1 MLKRICLLALALMLA
16 VPALAD
22 TPVWE
27 AHAARLAQELPQ
39 LAVNE
44 TYIEIYGGYF
54 FVLTY
59 KEALDEL
66 AAQTWTQPLRD
77 VYLSVDM
84 DALDRMAEAENP
96 SDELLALYEQSK
108 EYVQGMLPGSLMM
121 QALDNEGILI
131 MSSLQNHLYFLDAQE
146 PDGTAYFIRFYADGT
161 PMFFLHA
168 THDGVGS
175 LQCYPLPDAA
185 LAECTSAADVQAWLA
200 AADIPQLLVA
210 HDEPQ
215 RFALYEMYEADGSK
229 GLDRMACDLVQG
241 LPAHVNDPL
250 WQTVLMQGN
259 LSTDILAAWMHAG
272 DEAPVLM
279 AHTQLDAQVQALNMW
294 GLNAAALMMEEE
306 SPAQRLLRSDVPMN
320 VASGL
325 ILREAGEMAYVTAMN
340 MNVGSVCYNPD
351 QPDGLGM
358 YIFVYED
365 GRAACAV
372 WHAEDGF
379 VDMSAMP
386 LPVAEIAECRSAAAL
401 TMWFGTHYTP
411 MAFAEV
417 VPE

>member
-1 MLKRICLLALALMLA
+1 MLKRICLLVLALMLA

-59 KEALDEL
+59 KEALDAL

-84 DALDRMAEAENP
+84 EALDRMAAAENP
-96 SDELLALYEQSK
+96 SEDLLALYEQSK

-121 QALDNEGILI
+121 QALGNEGILI
-131 MSSLQNHLYFLDAQE
+131 MSSLQNHLYFVDGAE
-146 PDGTAYFIRFYADGT
+146 PDGAAYFIRFYADGT

-386 LPVAEIAECRSAAAL
+386 LPVEEIAECRSAAEL
-401 TMWFGTHYTP
+401 TLWFGTHYTP

-417 VPE
+417 VPD

>member
-1 MLKRICLLALALMLA
+1 MLKRICLLVLALMLA

-22 TPVWE
+22 TTVWE

-39 LAVNE
+39 LSVNE

-59 KEALDEL
+59 KEALDAL
-66 AAQTWTQPLRD
+66 SAQTWTQPLRD

-84 DALDRMAEAENP
+84 EALDRMAAAEKP
-96 SDELLALYEQSK
+96 SEELLALYEQSK

-279 AHTQLDAQVQALNMW
+279 AHTQLDAQVQVLNMW

-306 SPAQRLLRSDVPMN
+306 SPAQRLLRSSVPMN

-325 ILREAGEMAYVTAMN
+325 ILREAGEMVYVTVVN

>member
-1 MLKRICLLALALMLA
+1 MLKRICLLVLALLLE
-16 VPALAD
+16 VPAFAD
-22 TPVWE
+22 APQWE

-44 TYIEIYGGYF
+44 TYIQIYGGYF

-59 KEALDEL
+59 KEALDAL

-84 DALDRMAEAENP
+84 DALDRMAAAENP
-96 SDELLALYEQSK
+96 SEDLLALYEQSK

-372 WHAEDGF
+372 WHAEDGL

-386 LPVAEIAECRSAAAL
+386 LPVEEIAECRSAAAL
-401 TMWFGTHYTP
+401 TMWFGTNYTP

-417 VPE
+417 IPE

>member
-44 TYIEIYGGYF
+44 TYIQIYGGYF
-54 FVLTY
+54 FVPTY
-59 KEALDEL
+59 KEALDAL
-66 AAQTWTQPLRD
+66 SAQTWTQPLRD

-175 LQCYPLPDAA
+175 LQ
-185 LAECTSAADVQAWLA
+185 
-200 AADIPQLLVA
+200 
-210 HDEPQ
+210 
-215 RFALYEMYEADGSK
+215 
-229 GLDRMACDLVQG
+229 
-241 LPAHVNDPL
+241 
-250 WQTVLMQGN
+250 
-259 LSTDILAAWMHAG
+259 
-272 DEAPVLM
+272 
-279 AHTQLDAQVQALNMW
+279 
-294 GLNAAALMMEEE
+294 
-306 SPAQRLLRSDVPMN
+306 
-320 VASGL
+320 
-325 ILREAGEMAYVTAMN
+325 
-340 MNVGSVCYNPD
+340 
-351 QPDGLGM
+351 
-358 YIFVYED
+358 
-365 GRAACAV
+365 
-372 WHAEDGF
+372 
-379 VDMSAMP
+379 
-386 LPVAEIAECRSAAAL
+386 
-401 TMWFGTHYTP
+401 
-411 MAFAEV
+411 
-417 VPE
+417 

>member
-59 KEALDEL
+59 KEALDAL
-66 AAQTWTQPLRD
+66 SAQTWTQPLRD

-279 AHTQLDAQVQALNMW
+279 AHAQLDPQVQAHYMW
-294 GLNAAALMMEEE
+294 GLEAAALMMEE
-306 SPAQRLLRSDVPMN
+306 SPAQRLLRSSVPMN

-325 ILREAGEMAYVTAMN
+325 ILREAGDMEYVTAMN
-340 MNVGSVCYNPD
+340 MNVGNVCYIPD
-351 QPDGLGM
+351 QPDGMGM

-386 LPVAEIAECRSAAAL
+386 LPVEEIEECRSAAAL

-417 VPE
+417 IPE